1 MQMVVSGKIRQG
13 GWDGEGS
20 NGRKADTLLLK
31 ERGVEELKTGRGEG
45 GRKRFLHFISDECR
59 HHEIIIIFE
68 SQKVRMPD
76 GH

>member
-45 GRKRFLHFISDECR
+45 GRKHFLHFMFLMNVVIMRS
-59 HHEIIIIFE
+59 
-68 SQKVRMPD
+68 SSYLNLKK
-76 GH
+76 